1 MKNKIPGFLAILI
14 TFASLFGISFLLWEL
29 IVTNGL
35 YPSGQD
41 AYYHLFRGDMLYKS
55 IVRDDYYP
63 LYNSYWYNG
72 IQPLRYIA
80 PLSAVLFALCEIYS
94 GGQIYI
100 AYIYY
105 CILLFVLG
113 QIIWTTIGFKKK
125 RPITGTVFG
134 IIWYF
139 LPVNIYV
146 LFSQGNLAMA
156 LCVFLLPAFLL
167 SVTEYLGS
175 NRFRDLASIML
186 FSCLMILSHTG
197 AALLHFLLVC
207 IYMLLQRIYF
217 KNRRRMVKVFVSF
230 FISFLICGI
239 YTLPML
245 IGGYDFEKLDKAGNF
260 FQSILITLN
269 PVFRIDAPNA
279 AYFGLSLLVIAVLG
293 IMVSNKRSAPMFI
306 CAVLTVLLT
315 SSTAYLMIRIIPG
328 GETLWML
335 LLLPGA
341 ACFVLLGTIYWEKL
355 RKWILVV
362 FILLIAVDSIP
373 SFFWIYGYGNGR
385 QPGQRIV
392 ELSEKTLIK
401 EAKELTK
408 QRVAFVDLGE
418 LPGEGVFAL
427 SYGPDGVQE
436 VFGQKY
442 ETAVTSDN
450 TRRLNMA
457 LNDEYYGYLFDR
469 CITLGADTVIID
481 KEQVPYG
488 EKSLVKLDKAAEE
501 CNYDFLYEN
510 SRYMLYHLAGIDSYY
525 GTKTQYD
532 AIGIGYSAY
541 SLSLAFPNI
550 KETSDEYLDHYSYEE
565 LSKYKTV
572 YLSGFYYDD
581 RIAAENLVRKLS
593 ENGVRI
599 VILADG
605 MPEDRDTRTKTFL
618 GVTCNVIQFENGY
631 PILYT
636 QDFGEMDCDLFPRGY
651 SKWITYYLN
660 GLKDVKGTIYDNNI
674 ELAFFGSGINENVC
688 YIGLNIPF
696 YYYITKDT
704 HAEKIMQWVMG
715 MEPAVLPKKE
725 IYPME
730 VSSFLNGMMINSP
743 VDDLNSGIAYQD
755 IFRSDRSLEEDN
767 NLLVVQSGNTIIRV
781 VYPYLMESL
790 IITGIGV
797 ILCMIFLTYCLA
809 SEIRDREKRVHKSE
823 VEDDEAVGSNE
834 NADECASSEDVFV
847 QETEAEKSMKEETA
861 SGDDK
866 CKGFEKPETK
876 YDLKAFDLDFR
887 TGDDFDIPFGKR
899 KK

>member
-1 MKNKIPGFLAILI
+1 MKSKIPGLLAILI
-14 TFASLFGISFLLWEL
+14 TVASLFGISYLLLEL

-55 IVRDDYYP
+55 IVKDDYYP
-63 LYNSYWYNG
+63 LYNGMWYNG

-80 PLSAVLFALCEIYS
+80 PLSAVLIALCEMYS

-105 CILLFVLG
+105 CIVLFGLG
-113 QIIWTTIGFKKK
+113 QIIWTVIGFKKK
-125 RPITGTVFG
+125 RPLTGSVFG

-139 LPVNIYV
+139 LPINIYF
-146 LFSQGNLAMA
+146 LFGQGNLAMA
-156 LCVFLLPAFLL
+156 LCLIFVPAFLL
-167 SVTEYLGS
+167 AVSEYLGS
-175 NRFRDLASIML
+175 NRITDLVAIMVL
-186 FSCLMILSHTG
+186 CCLMILSHTG
-197 AALLHFLLVC
+197 VALLNFLLVC

-217 KNRRRMVKVFVSF
+217 KNRRRMLKVFVSL
-230 FISFLICGI
+230 FISFMICGI
-239 YTLPML
+239 YTVPML
-245 IGGYDFEKLDKAGNF
+245 IGGYDFEKLDRAGNF

-269 PVFRIDAPNA
+269 PVYRLSVPGA
-279 AYFGLSLLVIAVLG
+279 AYFGLSLLLVAILG
-293 IMVSNKRSAPMFI
+293 IMVSNTKSAPMFI
-306 CAVLTVLLT
+306 CAIVTVLLT
-315 SSTAYLMIRIIPG
+315 GSTAYLMLRIIPG
-328 GETLWML
+328 AEMLWML
-335 LLLPGA
+335 FLLPGA
-341 ACFVLLGTIYWEKL
+341 AALILLGVIYWDKL
-355 RKWILVV
+355 RKWILLV
-362 FILLIAVDSIP
+362 FVLLIAIDSIP
-373 SFFWIYGYGNGR
+373 SLYWIYGDKNGR

-392 ELSEKTLIK
+392 ELSERTLIK
-401 EAKELTK
+401 EAKELTS
-408 QRVAFVDLGE
+408 QRVAFIDLGE
-418 LPGEGVFAL
+418 LSGEGVFAL
-427 SYGPDGVQE
+427 SYGPDGAKE
-436 VFGQKY
+436 VFGLKY
-442 ETAVTSDN
+442 ESAVTSDN

-457 LNDEYYGYLFDR
+457 LSDEYYDYMFDR

-488 EKSLVKLDKAAEE
+488 ERSLIKLDKAAER

-510 SRYMLYHLAGIDSYY
+510 SQYMLYHLAGIDSYF
-525 GTKTQYD
+525 GTKTKYD

-550 KETSDEYLDHYSYEE
+550 KETSDEYIDHYTFEE
-565 LSKYKTV
+565 LSGYKTV

-696 YYYITKDT
+696 YYYLTRDS

-715 MEPAVLPKKE
+715 MEPSVLPEKE
-725 IYPME
+725 IYKME
-730 VSSFLNGMMINSP
+730 TSSFLNGLMINSP
-743 VDDLNSGIAYQD
+743 VDDLNTGIALQD
-755 IFRSDRSLEEDN
+755 IFRSDRPLGEDN
-767 NLLVVQSGNTIIRV
+767 NLLVVDSGNTIIRI

-790 IITGIGV
+790 IVTGIGLL
-797 ILCMIFLTYCLA
+797 LCMIFLIYCFA
-809 SEIRDREKRVHKSE
+809 SEIRDREKRVHASE
-823 VEDDEAVGSNE
+823 IEDEEEIAPAPEETKDVEDPAEE
-834 NADECASSEDVFV
+834 K
-847 QETEAEKSMKEETA
+847 ETT
-861 SGDDK
+861 
-866 CKGFEKPETK
+866 PK
-876 YDLKAFDLDFR
+876 YDLKVFDIDLKA
-887 TGDDFDIPFGKR
+887 GDDFDIPFGE
-899 KK
+899 KKKK

>member
-1 MKNKIPGFLAILI
+1 MKSKIPGLLAILI
-14 TFASLFGISFLLWEL
+14 TIASLFGISFLLWEL
-29 IVTNGL
+29 IVLNGL

-80 PLSAVLFALCEIYS
+80 PLSAVLLALCEMYS
-94 GGQIYI
+94 GGQVYI

-125 RPITGTVFG
+125 RPITGAIFG

-156 LCVFLLPAFLL
+156 LCVFLIPAFLL
-167 SVTEYLGS
+167 AVSEYLGS
-175 NRFRDLASIML
+175 NRFKDLVAIML

-197 AALLHFLLVC
+197 TALLHFLLVC
-207 IYMLLQRIYF
+207 IYMLLQRLYF
-217 KNRRRMVKVFVSF
+217 KNRRRMLKVFVSF

-239 YTLPML
+239 YTVPML

-269 PVFRIDAPNA
+269 PVYRIDAPGA
-279 AYFGLSLLVIAVLG
+279 AYFGLSLVIIAILG
-293 IMVSNKRSAPMFI
+293 IMVSNKKSAPMFI
-306 CAVLTVLLT
+306 SAVLTVLLT
-315 SSTAYLMIRIIPG
+315 GSTAYLMIRIIPG
-328 GETLWML
+328 AEMLWML
-335 LLLPGA
+335 MLLPGA
-341 ACFVLLGTIYWEKL
+341 ACFVLLGMIYWEKL
-355 RKWILVV
+355 RKWILLV

-373 SFFWIYGYGNGR
+373 SLYWIYGYGNGR

-408 QRVAFVDLGE
+408 QRVAFIDLGE

-510 SRYMLYHLAGIDSYY
+510 SRYMLYHLSRINSYY
-525 GTKTQYD
+525 GTKTKYD

-550 KETSDEYLDHYSYEE
+550 RETSDEYLDHYSYEE
-565 LSKYKTV
+565 LSQYKTV

-593 ENGVRI
+593 ENGVRV

-696 YYYITKDT
+696 YYYLTRDS

-715 MEPAVLPKKE
+715 MEPSRLPEKE
-725 IYPME
+725 IYPIE

-743 VDDLNSGIAYQD
+743 ADELNTGIAYQD
-755 IFRSDRSLEEDN
+755 IFRSDKALSEDN
-767 NLLVVQSGNTIIRV
+767 NLLVVGSGNTIIRV
-781 VYPYLMESL
+781 VYPYLMES
-790 IITGIGV
+790 IIVTGIGV
-797 ILCMIFLTYCLA
+797 ILCMIFLVYCLS
-809 SEIRDREKRVHKSE
+809 SEIRDREKAVHKSE
-823 VEDDEAVGSNE
+823 LEDEEDDNTGKNE
-834 NADECASSEDVFV
+834 NADEVESSEKAVAED
-847 QETEAEKSMKEETA
+847 TELEKTVAEDAKNK
-861 SGDDK
+861 DP
-866 CKGFEKPETK
+866 EKPETKTK
-876 YDLKAFDLDFR
+876 YDLKAFDLDF
-887 TGDDFDIPFGKR
+887 TAGDDFDIPFGKR

>member
-1 MKNKIPGFLAILI
+1 MKSKIPGLLSILI
-14 TFASLFGISFLLWEL
+14 TIASLFGISFLLWEL

-80 PLSAVLFALCEIYS
+80 PLSAVLLALCEMYS
-94 GGQIYI
+94 GGQVYI

-113 QIIWTTIGFKKK
+113 QMIWTTIGFKKK
-125 RPITGTVFG
+125 RPITGAVFG

-156 LCVFLLPAFLL
+156 LCVFLLPAFFLAV
-167 SVTEYLGS
+167 SEYLGS
-175 NRFRDLASIML
+175 NRLKDLIAIML
-186 FSCLMILSHTG
+186 FSCLMIMSHTG
-197 AALLHFLLVC
+197 TALLHFLLVC
-207 IYMLLQRIYF
+207 IYMLLQRLYF
-217 KNRRRMVKVFVSF
+217 KNRRRMLKVFVSF
-230 FISFLICGI
+230 LISFLVCGI
-239 YTLPML
+239 YTIPML
-245 IGGYDFEKLDKAGNF
+245 IDGYDFEKLDKAGNF
-260 FQSILITLN
+260 FQSILVTLN
-269 PVFRIDAPNA
+269 PVYRIDVPEA
-279 AYFGLSLLVIAVLG
+279 AYFGISLLIIAILG
-293 IMVSNKRSAPMFI
+293 IMVSNKKSAPMFI

-315 SSTAYLMIRIIPG
+315 GSTAYLMIRIIPG
-328 GETLWML
+328 AEMLWMI

-341 ACFVLLGTIYWEKL
+341 ACFVLLGTMYWEKL
-355 RKWILVV
+355 RKWILIIFV
-362 FILLIAVDSIP
+362 LLIAVDSIP
-373 SFFWIYGYGNGR
+373 SLYWIYGYGNGK

-392 ELSEKTLIK
+392 ELSEKTFIK

-408 QRVAFVDLGE
+408 QRAAFIDLGE
-418 LPGEGVFAL
+418 LSGEGVFAL

-442 ETAVTSDN
+442 ESAVTSDN

-510 SRYMLYHLAGIDSYY
+510 SRYMFYHLAGIDSYY
-525 GTKTQYD
+525 GTRTKYD

-565 LSKYKTV
+565 LSGYKTV

-581 RIAAENLVRKLS
+581 RIAAENLVRRLS

-696 YYYITKDT
+696 YYYITRDS

-715 MEPAVLPKKE
+715 MEPSQLPYKE
-725 IYPME
+725 IYPLE
-730 VSSFLNGMMINSP
+730 VSPFLNGMMINSP
-743 VDDLNSGIAYQD
+743 VDRLNTGIAFQD
-755 IFRSDRSLEEDN
+755 IFRSDRGLGEDN
-767 NLLVVQSGNTIIRV
+767 NLLVVGSGNTIIRF
-781 VYPYLMESL
+781 VYPYLMES
-790 IITGIGV
+790 IIASGIGV
-797 ILCMIFLTYCLA
+797 ILCMIFLSYCLA
-809 SEIRDREKRVHKSE
+809 SEIRDREKKVHRSE
-823 VEDDEAVGSNE
+823 IEDDDNVTDIKEGEEKDNNV
-834 NADECASSEDVFV
+834 SEDAAEDETKVFV
-847 QETEAEKSMKEETA
+847 KAEIT
-861 SGDDK
+861 
-866 CKGFEKPETK
+866 PK
-876 YDLKAFDLDFR
+876 YDLKAFDLDLKD
-887 TGDDFDIPFGKR
+887 GDDFDIPFGTKG
-899 KK
+899 KKD

>member
-1 MKNKIPGFLAILI
+1 MKSKIPGLLSILI
-14 TFASLFGISFLLWEL
+14 TIASLFGISFLLWEL
-29 IVTNGL
+29 IVANGL

-41 AYYHLFRGDMLYKS
+41 VYYHLFRGDMLYKS

-63 LYNSYWYNG
+63 LYNSMWYNG

-80 PLSAVLFALCEIYS
+80 PLSAVLLALCEMYS
-94 GGQIYI
+94 GGQVYI

-105 CILLFVLG
+105 CISLFVLG

-125 RPITGTVFG
+125 RPVTGSIFG

-156 LCVFLLPAFLL
+156 LCVLLVPAFLL

-175 NRFRDLASIML
+175 NRFKDLVAVML

-197 AALLHFLLVC
+197 TALLHFFLVC
-207 IYMLLQRIYF
+207 IYMLVQRLYF
-217 KNRRRMVKVFVSF
+217 KNRRRMLKVFVSF
-230 FISFLICGI
+230 FISFLICGL

-245 IGGYDFEKLDKAGNF
+245 IGGYDFEKLDRAGNY
-260 FQSILITLN
+260 FQSVLITLN
-269 PVFRIDAPNA
+269 PLYRIDAPNA
-279 AYFGLSLLVIAVLG
+279 AYFGLSLLIIAILG
-293 IMVSNKRSAPMFI
+293 IMVSNKKSAPMFI
-306 CAVLTVLLT
+306 SAVLTVLLT
-315 SSTAYLMIRIIPG
+315 GSTAYLMIRIIPG
-328 GETLWML
+328 AEMLWML
-335 LLLPGA
+335 MLLPGG
-341 ACFVLLGTIYWEKL
+341 ACFVLLGTIHWEKL
-355 RKWILVV
+355 RKWILIV
-362 FILLIAVDSIP
+362 FVLLIAADSIP
-373 SFFWIYGYGNGR
+373 SFYWIYGYGNSR

-401 EAKELTK
+401 EAKELTS

-442 ETAVTSDN
+442 ETSVTSDN

-457 LNDEYYGYLFDR
+457 LNDEYYDYLFDR

-510 SRYMLYHLAGIDSYY
+510 SRYMLYHLAGIDSYF
-525 GTKTQYD
+525 GTKTSYD

-565 LSKYKTV
+565 LSSYKTV

-696 YYYITKDT
+696 YYYITRDS

-715 MEPAVLPKKE
+715 MEPAHLPQKE
-725 IYPME
+725 IYPIE

-743 VDDLNSGIAYQD
+743 VDDLNTSIAYQD
-755 IFRSDRSLEEDN
+755 IFRSDKAIVEDN
-767 NLLVVQSGNTIIRV
+767 NLLVVKSGNTIIRV
-781 VYPYLMESL
+781 VYPYLMES
-790 IITGIGV
+790 IIVTGIGV
-797 ILCMIFLTYCLA
+797 ILCMIFLIYCFA
-809 SEIRDREKRVHKSE
+809 SEIRDREKKVHESE
-823 VEDDEAVGSNE
+823 IEDEEISDAGINGEEEDEGSFE
-834 NADECASSEDVFV
+834 ESA
-847 QETEAEKSMKEETA
+847 KEETD
-861 SGDDK
+861 SKDLT
-866 CKGFEKPETK
+866 EPEANPK
-876 YDLKAFDLDFR
+876 YDLKAFDIDY
-887 TGDDFDIPFGKR
+887 TQGDDFDIPFGK
-899 KK
+899 K

>member
-1 MKNKIPGFLAILI
+1 MKSKIPGLLSILI
-14 TFASLFGISFLLWEL
+14 TIASLFGISFLLWEL

-41 AYYHLFRGDMLYKS
+41 AYYHIFRGDMLYKS
-55 IVRDDYYP
+55 IVKDDYYP
-63 LYNSYWYNG
+63 LYNSMWYNG

-80 PLSAVLFALCEIYS
+80 PLSAALLALCEMYS
-94 GGQIYI
+94 GGQVYI

-113 QIIWTTIGFKKK
+113 QIIWTVIGFKKK
-125 RPITGTVFG
+125 RPVTGSVFG

-156 LCVFLLPAFLL
+156 LCVFLVPAFLL
-167 SVTEYLGS
+167 AVSEYLDS
-175 NRFRDLASIML
+175 NRFRDLVAIML

-197 AALLHFLLVC
+197 MALLHFLLVC
-207 IYMLLQRIYF
+207 IYMLLQRFYF
-217 KNRRRMVKVFVSF
+217 KNRRRMTKVFVSF
-230 FISFLICGI
+230 FISFLVCGI
-239 YTLPML
+239 YTVPML

-260 FQSILITLN
+260 FQNLFITLN
-269 PVFRIDAPNA
+269 PVYRIDTPEA
-279 AYFGLSLLVIAVLG
+279 AYFGLSLIIIAVLG
-293 IMVSNKRSAPMFI
+293 IMVSNRKSAPMFI

-315 SSTAYLMIRIIPG
+315 STTAYLMIRIIP
-328 GETLWML
+328 EAEMLWML
-335 LLLPGA
+335 MLLPGG

-355 RKWILVV
+355 RKWILIV
-362 FILLIAVDSIP
+362 FILLIAGDCIP
-373 SFFWIYGYGNGR
+373 SLYWIYGYGNGR

-401 EAKELTK
+401 EAKELTS
-408 QRVAFVDLGE
+408 QRAAFIDLGE
-418 LPGEGVFAL
+418 LSGEGVFAL

-457 LNDEYYGYLFDR
+457 LNDEYYDYLFDR

-488 EKSLVKLDKAAEE
+488 EKSLVKLDKAAER

-525 GTKTQYD
+525 GTKTRYD

-565 LSKYKTV
+565 LSGYKTV

-581 RIAAENLVRKLS
+581 RIAAENLVKKLS

-618 GVTCNVIQFENGY
+618 GVTCNLIQFENGY

-696 YYYITKDT
+696 YYYITRDS

-715 MEPAVLPKKE
+715 MEPAKLPEKE
-725 IYPME
+725 IYPIE
-730 VSSFLNGMMINSP
+730 ISSFLNGMMINSP
-743 VDDLNSGIAYQD
+743 VDGLNSAVAYQD
-755 IFRSDRSLEEDN
+755 IFRSDRTIREDN
-767 NLLVVQSGNTIIRV
+767 NLMVVDSGNTIIRF
-781 VYPYLMESL
+781 VYPYLLESL
-790 IITGIGV
+790 IVAGIGAL
-797 ILCMIFLTYCLA
+797 LCMIFLVYCLS

-823 VEDDEAVGSNE
+823 IDDEG
-834 NADECASSEDVFV
+834 
-847 QETEAEKSMKEETA
+847 EAATSEETA
-861 SGDDK
+861 NEEAICEDAKLEENLS
-866 CKGFEKPETK
+866 EETKKETEVAGK
-876 YDLKAFDLDFR
+876 YDLKSFDLEIKP
-887 TGDDFDIPFGKR
+887 GDDFDIPFGR
-899 KK
+899 IR